1 MALDAVEVTT
11 EVWLTC
17 ATHALSTET
26 EEVMGLLLGDI
37 AYGLDAAATAHVWAA
52 APQTRSDRR
61 KDRVETN
68 PEQLAAATAQAEISS
83 TRMRLCRSS
92 VAATNAGCALPPIG
106 PPTTRHDYLD
116 NGAQAISRHRANNA
130 RHRLVPQPPAHHCLP
145 IAHVRTQGMYQMMD
159 DGFVG
164 LIFSCFSEDSNKVG
178 RIQATAFQSEPKRKS
193 TAGLRLPSSNII
205 LYPGA
210 GPAAASP
217 PRRSL
222 SPIST
227 SLRSSDPTESDGD
240 VAVLGGSQLGDQ
252 AQPTDISF
260 TDALRVGDT
269 SDAELSAS
277 FQEAVHRSNMDASEA
292 EFVCKEVPLRVVKK
306 AQRRG
311 AQEQLALWPLVSLQR
326 ILFAEEQAAY
336 KAAMAQSVRKSD
348 MHAIAVMHHN
358 ATYQASLCKL
368 MEFCLVPMLSTLW
381 DRQQQNVLRLALLQA
396 EAAELQDMAAS
407 HSLDA
412 LAPQAPGAVLVHYP
426 ITAGLTPPS
435 SPPQPMLPAFGGFP
449 PQPLHDLDALPFQ
462 PAALTKRPAGV
473 GFQPMS
479 SPKPISAKPR
489 VSNCW
494 LPLGRYSPI
503 CDYVQSGATV
513 RGQEEAPQGTEWV
526 WVPAR

>member
-1 MALDAVEVTT
+1 MALAAVEVTT

-37 AYGLDAAATAHVWAA
+37 AYGPDAAATAHVWAA

-68 PEQLAAATAQAEISS
+68 PEQLAAATAQAE
-83 TRMRLCRSS
+83 RLS
-92 VAATNAGCALPPIG
+92 ATTGR
-106 PPTTRHDYLD
+106 TTRVIGWYHSHPHITVFPSHVD
-116 NGAQAISRHRANNA
+116 
-130 RHRLVPQPPAHHCLP
+130 
-145 IAHVRTQGMYQMMD
+145 VRTQGMYQMMD

-193 TAGLRLPSSNII
+193 TAGSRLPSSNII

-210 GPAAASP
+210 GPTAASP
-217 PRRSL
+217 PRRSP

-227 SLRSSDPTESDGD
+227 SPLSSDPTESDGD

-260 TDALRVGDT
+260 TDALRVGNT

-306 AQRRG
+306 AQRPG

-336 KAAMAQSVRKSD
+336 KAAMAQSMS
-348 MHAIAVMHHN
+348 
-358 ATYQASLCKL
+358 
-368 MEFCLVPMLSTLW
+368 LVPMLSTLW

-407 HSLDA
+407 HSLAA

-426 ITAGLTPPS
+426 IRAGLTPPS

-449 PQPLHDLDALPFQ
+449 PQPLHDLDAFPFQ
-462 PAALTKRPAGV
+462 PAAETKRPAGV
-473 GFQPMS
+473 GFHQPMS

-489 VSNCW
+489 VSNMLAAALRVHSLMQLFQVSSNRRW
-494 LPLGRYSPI
+494 P
-503 CDYVQSGATV
+503 
-513 RGQEEAPQGTEWV
+513 RGSSEGNEWV
-526 WVPAR
+526 WVPAK

>member
-1 MALDAVEVTT
+1 MALAAVELTT

-37 AYGLDAAATAHVWAA
+37 AYGPDAAATAHVWAA

-61 KDRVETN
+61 NDRVETN

-83 TRMRLCRSS
+83 TRSAPWLS
-92 VAATNAGCALPPIG
+92 AATGR
-106 PPTTRHDYLD
+106 TTRVIGWYHSHPHITVFPSHVD
-116 NGAQAISRHRANNA
+116 
-130 RHRLVPQPPAHHCLP
+130 
-145 IAHVRTQGMYQMMD
+145 VRTQGMYQMMD

-193 TAGLRLPSSNII
+193 TAGSRLPSSNII

-217 PRRSL
+217 PRRSP

-227 SLRSSDPTESDGD
+227 SPLSSDPTESDGD

-306 AQRRG
+306 AQRPG

-336 KAAMAQSVRKSD
+336 KAAMAQSMRKSE

-381 DRQQQNVLRLALLQA
+381 DRQQQNILRLALLQA
-396 EAAELQDMAAS
+396 EAAELQDLAAA

-426 ITAGLTPPS
+426 ITAGVTPPS

-449 PQPLHDLDALPFQ
+449 PQPLHDLAPQPLHDLDALPFQ
-462 PAALTKRPAGV
+462 PAAQMKRPAGV

-479 SPKPISAKPR
+479 SPKPILAKPR
-489 VSNCW
+489 CQNRW
-494 LPLGRYSPI
+494 LPLCRYSPL
-503 CDYVQSGATV
+503 CKYVQSGATV
-513 RGQEEAPQGTEWV
+513 RGQEEAPKGTEWV